1 MFPTIHL
8 NGTSP
13 GELITAIED
22 ATHAINLA
30 CDAIAKTAPNKRD
43 YPDFIS
49 RVQREE
55 RFVSA
60 RDAVQADLTALHNIL
75 HRLQAVWEN
84 INDQTATQRANAASA
99 AYNDRVKK

>member
-1 MFPTIHL
+1 MTIFPTIHL
-8 NGTSP
+8 NGTSA
-13 GELITAIED
+13 GELIAEIEN
-22 ATHAINLA
+22 ATYAINLA
-30 CDAIAKTAPNKRD
+30 CDALAKTAPNKRD

-55 RFVSA
+55 GFVSA

-84 INDQTATQRANAASA
+84 INDQVDSRDAQRSSG
-99 AYNDRVKK
+99 R